1 MQQGGAMRK
10 ATSRRFAHQRHGESM
25 PNTRIFW
32 TTQEKDTVLSTAR
45 KLREQH
51 PRLTLKQLGSR
62 AQAPLP
68 KARRR
73 PVNNKLTS
81 WLSAAFKGA
90 TPPTTRGPRAAKVG
104 KRARAGTTAAPRATR
119 AAEAPN
125 VLQTLIE
132 HGATILSGMLRHPSV
147 REAVGSTFGRGTAS
161 RKR

>member
-1 MQQGGAMRK
+1 
-10 ATSRRFAHQRHGESM
+10 M
-25 PNTRIFW
+25 PNKRIFW
-32 TTQEKDTVLSTAR
+32 TTQEKDTVLSAAR

-51 PRLTLKQLGSR
+51 PRLTLEQLGNR

-90 TPPTTRGPRAAKVG
+90 TPPTARGPRKG
-104 KRARAGTTAAPRATR
+104 KAPKGARAAAPVAPRATR
-119 AAEAPN
+119 AAEGPN
-125 VLQTLIE
+125 MLQTLIE
-132 HGATILSGMLRHPSV
+132 HGATILSGILRHPSV